1 MTVPLRFFVGLASGL
16 ALAFGI
22 FFGLVYWQL
31 GAPTVM
37 SFWSHDLNTRKQ
49 ARAASIHEPKLLIV
63 GGSGA
68 LFGINARRLEAELG
82 VPTVNLG
89 THAVLQTAYILNLG
103 RKAARPGDTVLLALE
118 YELYENGNAI
128 MTKWTDPL
136 FIDFIM
142 ARDPAYFRNLPAGDQ
157 FTLAMKMS
165 LDRLKRGI
173 KDKRRAPDWPVFTE
187 YSPYNPKSVD
197 EYGDM
202 TGSTRT
208 NIPSWAPAELRT
220 SAALAGG
227 LSKTRAGLTEIREF
241 IAWAKTNDVRVV
253 ATFPNLCAKPAYDSP
268 KSQKVA
274 DEITAFFQS
283 LGVPMVGNYREVL
296 LPRSDFYDTCYHLTE
311 EAAAERT
318 TQLTALLKPFFPPKK
333 P

>member
-16 ALAFGI
+16 ALAFAI

-37 SFWSHDLNTRKQ
+37 SLWSHDLNTRKQ
-49 ARAASIHEPKLLIV
+49 ARAASIHEPKLHIV

-68 LFGINARRLEAELG
+68 LFGINARRLGAELG

-118 YELYENGNAI
+118 YELFENGNAI
-128 MTKWTDPL
+128 MNQWTDPL

-142 ARDPAYFRNLPAGDQ
+142 ARDPAYFRSLPAGDQ
-157 FTLAMKMS
+157 FNLAMRMS

-173 KDKRRAPDWPVFTE
+173 KDKLRPPDWPVFTE

-202 TGSTRT
+202 TGNTRT
-208 NIPSWAPAELRT
+208 NIPGWAPAELRT
-220 SAALAGG
+220 SAALADG

-241 IAWAKTNDVRVV
+241 IEWAKANGVRVL

-268 KSQKVA
+268 KSQKA
-274 DEITAFFQS
+274 AEEIIAFYQS
-283 LGVPMVGNYREVL
+283 VGVPVVGNHRDAL
-296 LPRSDFYDTCYHLTE
+296 LPRSEFYDTCYHLTE
-311 EAAAERT
+311 EGAAART
-318 TQLTALLKPFFPPKK
+318 HRLVPLLKPYFPPK